1 MALGDELL
9 KKINK
14 KYPPSEMVPIRFRS
28 YDILLKTD
36 EEGNAIQ
43 MFMGRANEQG
53 KIKGDRYARTL
64 KYDREGKLIKDHWDR
79 KGTTF

>member
-1 MALGDELL
+1 MAIGEDLL

-14 KYPPSEMVPIRFRS
+14 RFEPSESVRLRYRG
-28 YDILLKTD
+28 YDIVLKTD
-36 EEGNAIQ
+36 GEGNAIQ
-43 MFMGRANEQG
+43 MFMGRADEGG

-79 KGTTF
+79 KGKAS